1 MCFLISDTPTIHFNK
16 KRSNRSPNCYN
27 IQEGKIV
34 DRPPTRSG
42 RYISPIRIKN
52 KILCSPKLSKSSKQN
67 ESSVSKES
75 SISNPSTPISR
86 DSKQHDLASNKSDST
101 SKNTQ
106 WYTSQPH
113 PVWDFD
119 KGINSVE
126 CAKIGTISYRE
137 KRNPLA
143 STRLSCYKPKI
154 SEHYSLPH
162 YKSVDDFL
170 FLNNSDEVTSNS
182 STSTVGSDYSGIN
195 QTVIEKNTSNPHLL
209 DTNDN
214 LILSNDEKKYSEL
227 HINEDEDSENKLNN
241 ENYDFSSLTTKSV
254 ENIFEPKL
262 YALASTPTNNK
273 KSRMDMA
280 NFSDKIKTM
289 SSRTQKLF
297 SKIYNNSE
305 NKSASSTNKQSQL
318 TNQITESRVNEN
330 ETVPNKTKPAT
341 EEKSSKS
348 RRSLSY
354 GNLPG
359 LEDFRATLR
368 NFHKSQNNKNIKEEI
383 NPKVKDHVKDDLL
396 VGGEDTDSGIL
407 VNESGQSSIIETDD
421 AFHPDHIACGAER
434 STKSRNAS
442 KYSSTD
448 VNSNFEF
455 KFVQLCIEEIDI
467 DRCLGFGVKAVRN
480 DAMNKRIS
488 YQVANIRS
496 GGVVDR

>member
-1 MCFLISDTPTIHFNK
+1 M
-16 KRSNRSPNCYN
+16 
-27 IQEGKIV
+27 
-34 DRPPTRSG
+34 
-42 RYISPIRIKN
+42 
-52 KILCSPKLSKSSKQN
+52 CSPKLPKNSKQHD
-67 ESSVSKES
+67 SSVLKET
-75 SISNPSTPISR
+75 SISNPTTPINR
-86 DSKQHDLASNKSDST
+86 DSKHDFTSNKSDNT
-101 SKNTQ
+101 SSKTQ
-106 WYTSQPH
+106 WYTSQTH

-119 KGINSVE
+119 KGISSVE

-154 SEHYSLPH
+154 SDHYSLPH

-182 STSTVGSDYSGIN
+182 STSTVGSDYSGVN
-195 QTVIEKNTSNPHLL
+195 QTIIEKNASNPHLL

-214 LILSNDEKKYSEL
+214 LILSNDRKNYSEL
-227 HINEDEDSENKLNN
+227 HINEDAGNENKLEHK
-241 ENYDFSSLTTKSV
+241 ENYGLSSLTTKSV

-262 YALASTPTNNK
+262 YALASTPTSNK
-273 KSRMDMA
+273 RNRIDMA

-305 NKSASSTNKQSQL
+305 NKSAASSTNKQSQL

-330 ETVPNKTKPAT
+330 ETEPNKTKSTT

-359 LEDFRATLR
+359 LEDFRATLK
-368 NFHKSQNNKNIKEEI
+368 NFHRSHNSKNIKEES
-383 NPKVKDHVKDDLL
+383 NQKLPNVVLVKDDLL

-421 AFHPDHIACGAER
+421 VFHSDHVARATEHRI
-434 STKSRNAS
+434 SRNAM
-442 KYSSTD
+442 KNPSTD

-455 KFVQLCIEEIDI
+455 KFVQLCIEEGNA
-467 DRCLGFGVKAVRN
+467 DRCLGFGVKAARN
-480 DAMNKRIS
+480 EAMNKRIS
-488 YQVANIRS
+488 YQVANIQP
-496 GGVVDR
+496 GGIVDR